1 MLFNDIIKIIDVI
14 GKVKD
19 LILNEHEKHLI
30 KDLVLKLDQSNL
42 FDSNNDIRYALINKN
57 GTLEKYHHYQ
67 KYLDKHADVI
77 SKALS
82 KTSNKQLIEK
92 LSGFR
97 TLSKEFIK
105 LDEQFEVTDE
115 EISVYKGKE
124 LPRLRETIDRYRW
137 LMSQCILTLIVT
149 SKVEIATVKIDNF
162 TDIIFQCSYS
172 INLYVDSGIGQL
184 L

>member
-14 GKVKD
+14 GKVKN
-19 LILNEHEKHLI
+19 LLLNEHEKQII
-30 KDLVLKLDQSNL
+30 KDLVLKLDQSNF
-42 FDSNNDIRYALINKN
+42 FDPKNDIKYALINNKGN
-57 GTLEKYHHYQ
+57 FEKYHHYQ

-92 LSGFR
+92 LSGLR

-105 LDEQFEVTDE
+105 LNEQFEATDE
-115 EISVYKGKE
+115 EISIYKGKE

-137 LMSQCILTLIVT
+137 LMSQCILTLIQSVNI
-149 SKVEIATVKIDNF
+149 EISTVKTENF
-162 TDIIFQCSYS
+162 IKIREIYE
-172 INLYVDSGIGQL
+172 
-184 L
+184 

>member
-1 MLFNDIIKIIDVI
+1 MTLSKSLMSI

-19 LILNEHEKHLI
+19 LLLNEHEKQII

-42 FDSNNDIRYALINKN
+42 FDPKNDIKYALINKN

-97 TLSKEFIK
+97 TVSKEFIK
-105 LDEQFEVTDE
+105 LDEQFEATDD

-137 LMSQCILTLIVT
+137 LMSQCIMTLILSVNI
-149 SKVEIATVKIDNF
+149 EISTVKTENF
-162 TDIIFQCSYS
+162 VKIREIYE
-172 INLYVDSGIGQL
+172 INIYLMESDMEKE
-184 L
+184 

>member
-19 LILNEHEKHLI
+19 LLLNEHEKQII

-42 FDSNNDIRYALINKN
+42 FDPKNDIKYALINKN

-82 KTSNKQLIEK
+82 KTKQ
-92 LSGFR
+92 
-97 TLSKEFIK
+97 
-105 LDEQFEVTDE
+105 
-115 EISVYKGKE
+115 
-124 LPRLRETIDRYRW
+124 
-137 LMSQCILTLIVT
+137 
-149 SKVEIATVKIDNF
+149 
-162 TDIIFQCSYS
+162 
-172 INLYVDSGIGQL
+172 
-184 L
+184 

>member
-1 MLFNDIIKIIDVI
+1 MLFNDIVKIIDVI

-19 LILNEHEKHLI
+19 LLLNEHEKQII

-42 FDSNNDIRYALINKN
+42 FDPRNDIKYALINKN

-97 TLSKEFIK
+97 TVSKEFIK
-105 LDEQFEVTDE
+105 LDEQFETKDE
-115 EISVYKGKE
+115 EISIYRGKE
-124 LPRLRETIDRYRW
+124 LPSLRETIDRYRW
-137 LMSQCILTLIVT
+137 LMSQCILTLIET
-149 SKVEIATVKIDNF
+149 SKVSITIVKDENF
-162 TDIIFQCSYS
+162 ITIISQTKYS
-172 INLYVDSGIGQL
+172 IEETVNK
-184 L
+184 

>member
-1 MLFNDIIKIIDVI
+1 
-14 GKVKD
+14 VKD
-19 LILNEHEKHLI
+19 LLLNEHEKQII

-42 FDSNNDIRYALINKN
+42 FDPKNDIKYALINKK

-97 TLSKEFIK
+97 TVSKEFIR
-105 LDEQFEVTDE
+105 LDEQFEVSDE
-115 EISVYKGKE
+115 EINIYRGKE

-137 LMSQCILTLIVT
+137 LMSQCILTLIQTVNI
-149 SKVEIATVKIDNF
+149 EIATIRVKNF
-162 TDIIFQCSYS
+162 EEIIMALKNHAS
-172 INLYVDSGIGQL
+172 
-184 L
+184 

>member
-19 LILNEHEKHLI
+19 LLLNEHEKQII

-42 FDSNNDIRYALINKN
+42 FDPKNDIKYALINKN

-82 KTSNKQLIEK
+82 RTSNKQLIEK
-92 LSGFR
+92 LKGFK
-97 TLSKEFIK
+97 TVNKEFHK
-105 LDEQFEVTDE
+105 LDEEFDTSDE
-115 EISVYKGKE
+115 EISLYKGKE
-124 LPRLRETIDRYRW
+124 LPRLREIIDRYRW
-137 LMSQCILTLIVT
+137 LMSQCILSLIQSVDI
-149 SKVEIATVKIDNF
+149 EISTVKKRELSD
-162 TDIIFQCSYS
+162 
-172 INLYVDSGIGQL
+172 LG
-184 L
+184 